1 MGNAEGIIKNNKNP
15 KDLTNL
21 VPGLSAKET
30 TIPLDLS
37 TFRNN
42 PKKFKPSLL
51 ETTELYN
58 RLNEDGELSEKKSNE
73 IRTEIQKRHSFAVAC
88 FAFGLLA
95 VPLGVSKQ
103 RKDSH
108 GGFVLSL
115 AVACV
120 YFLGII
126 LADNMKD
133 QIIAQ
138 YLMWLPTVA
147 ITLLGMILFIRLNRK

>member
-1 MGNAEGIIKNNKNP
+1 MA
-15 KDLTNL
+15 
-21 VPGLSAKET
+21 
-30 TIPLDLS
+30 IPL
-37 TFRNN
+37 
-42 PKKFKPSLL
+42 
-51 ETTELYN
+51 
-58 RLNEDGELSEKKSNE
+58 G
-73 IRTEIQKRHSFAVAC
+73 I
-88 FAFGLLA
+88 
-95 VPLGVSKQ
+95 SKQ